1 MSCKYT
7 AINLMLPTRKRL
19 AGLERFT
26 TSAIHLAADASRLRF
41 SFLVDVSDIETLK
54 WVNDFQWNHK
64 HIIID
69 HRTDGPHLARYYN
82 RLYAES
88 IYKDEGTLVS
98 MVSDDMYFDTQGWD
112 RLVLDRI
119 NQYHGNAYVFGDDCY
134 LQHGNMA
141 VNGFTTRTVVEG
153 IGTGEFMWGRW
164 RANMID
170 VVWTEI
176 ARRAGI
182 LEYIPE
188 LHVVHDHQGKK
199 TVKDETHLRL
209 KQHYTFAAGRW
220 HILDPYI
227 NMAVESL
234 RQKRIAR

>member
-1 MSCKYT
+1 MRYS

-19 AGLERFT
+19 TGLERFT
-26 TSAIHLAADASRLRF
+26 TSAVHLAADASCLRF
-41 SFLVDVSDIETLK
+41 SFLVDASDIETLQ
-54 WVNDFQWNHK
+54 WVNEFQWNHK
-64 HIIID
+64 HIIVD
-69 HRTDGPHLARYYN
+69 HNTDGPHLARYYN
-82 RLYAES
+82 RLYSES
-88 IYKDEGTLVS
+88 IYKDEATLVS
-98 MVSDDMYFDTQGWD
+98 MVADDMYFDTQGWD
-112 RLVLDRI
+112 EMILSCVNR
-119 NQYHGNAYVFGDDCY
+119 HGGHAYVFGDDCY
-134 LQHGNMA
+134 IQHGKMA
-141 VNGFTTRTVVEG
+141 VNGFTSRMVVEG
-153 IGTGEFMWGRW
+153 TGAGEFMWSRW

-188 LHVVHDHQGKK
+188 LHIPHDHNGRKA
-199 TVKDETHLRL
+199 VKDETHLRL

-227 NMAVESL
+227 NAAVESL